1 MFNFFRFDN
10 LFSGMRNYKDVWLS
24 VFEGLGLIFV
34 SLDLKIK
41 QYKTQSFF
49 KKTFNCSLTYLRGH
63 YIFIDNRHIE
73 VNTFYGIFIEN
84 THRLYDNYPMILGI
98 DKNPKVLNLFP
109 HVFQGTLCT
118 IETCNIDIT
127 KDELELSTKVDS
139 ISLSLVLDEIRS
151 LEQIE
156 NFLINMKSLLN
167 NGGTIFGFTIV
178 GQDINHRKKAQE
190 YIHYKN
196 HHKIWFNKDRTIDE
210 LEEIFKKHFDE
221 VIINVT
227 GSLLAFKL
235 SLKKIPKNTKSL
247 LLDIN
252 NVEGKYIIINQHN
265 KIK

>member
-1 MFNFFRFDN
+1 M
-10 LFSGMRNYKDVWLS
+10 
-24 VFEGLGLIFV
+24 
-34 SLDLKIK
+34 
-41 QYKTQSFF
+41 
-49 KKTFNCSLTYLRGH
+49 
-63 YIFIDNRHIE
+63 
-73 VNTFYGIFIEN
+73 
-84 THRLYDNYPMILGI
+84 
-98 DKNPKVLNLFP
+98 
-109 HVFQGTLCT
+109 
-118 IETCNIDIT
+118 
-127 KDELELSTKVDS
+127 
-139 ISLSLVLDEIRS
+139 LDEIRS